1 MSNSESNRNFASVK
15 WFSNKKGFG
24 FLTDVDSNEDI
35 FVHYSG
41 IDTPDGIYKTLI
53 EGEYVEYEVS
63 PTELDG
69 KKTAQNVTGLR
80 KGLLLCQNPT
90 KRIHLSMRQDLEGDS
105 DSGEKKKGRGGRGK
119 GGGKGGRGRDQ
130 RYERNTD
137 EKTNNV
143 STSNQFSGL
152 EEAEA

>member
-1 MSNSESNRNFASVK
+1 MSNSESNRHFASVK

-24 FLTDVDSNEDI
+24 FLTDIDSNEDI

-53 EGEYVEYEVS
+53 EGEYVEYNVS

-90 KRIHLSMRQDLEGDS
+90 KRVHLSMRQDLETDS
-105 DSGEKKKGRGGRGK
+105 DNGDRQKGGK
-119 GGGKGGRGRDQ
+119 GKGKGKGSGKGGRGRDN
-130 RYERNTD
+130 RYDRNTD
-137 EKTNNV
+137 EKTNNNM
-143 STSNQFSGL
+143 SSDNHFSEL
-152 EEAEA
+152 E